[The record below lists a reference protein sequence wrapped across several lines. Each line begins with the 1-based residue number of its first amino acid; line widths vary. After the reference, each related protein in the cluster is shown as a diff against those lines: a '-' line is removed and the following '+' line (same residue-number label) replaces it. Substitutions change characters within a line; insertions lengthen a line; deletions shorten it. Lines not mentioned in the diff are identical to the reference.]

1 MASFAP
7 IRGKQSEI
15 NNTPMV
21 DGQFLIE
28 TDQGNQNKI
37 YVDSY
42 DDSTPPV
49 LQRTMAGGGGHK
61 ILPTIDPTDPAYQ
74 TPITEDMVV
83 EAVNDAFTDD
93 SGTGHQTNEN
103 ILSLY
108 GVGHWTNVKTFRR
121 TLKNATGAPATI
133 GIRGVGT
140 WDDSAVLI
148 PANPVGTE
156 NPSSL
161 GWYELNES
169 THLYQLTS
177 DTTVQTKP
185 APATG
190 FKDYWTNVPAGEVGS
205 SDWWYDAAFVQQDD
219 SDDIDISIKFDTSGD
234 TIALGGYIL
243 DSTTGRICIKFANSI
258 TPSTAKIAVDVT
270 HTRNEY
276 S

>member
-15 NNTPMV
+15 NSTPMV

-37 YVDSY
+37 YIDSY

-61 ILPTIDPTDPAYQ
+61 ILPTIDSTDPAYQ
-74 TPITEDMVV
+74 APITEDMVV
-83 EAVNDAFTDD
+83 DAVNNAFEDD
-93 SGTGHQTNEN
+93 NSTSAKVNEN

-121 TLKNATGAPATI
+121 TLKNGAGAPATI
-133 GIRGVGT
+133 GTRGIGT
-140 WDDSAVLI
+140 WDDRATLTKVT
-148 PANPVGTE
+148 PVGTE
-156 NPSSL
+156 NPSTANT
-161 GWYELNES
+161 GGTAWYEVDSS
-169 THLYQLTS
+169 THLYVATT
-177 DTTVQTKP
+177 DTTVNPT
-185 APATG
+185 
-190 FKDYWTNVPAGEVGS
+190 KDYYSTVPTET
-205 SDWWYDAAFVQQDD
+205 DWWYDAAFVAEDD
-219 SDDIDISIKFDTSGD
+219 SDDIDVSIKFDPSGD
-234 TIALGGYIL
+234 TIALGGYML
-243 DSTTGRICIKFANSI
+243 DTTTGRICIKFANSV

-270 HTRNEY
+270 HTRNEC